1 MVRGDAVNIV
11 YSEKSVWRF
20 DSSAT
25 SHFQFQSS
33 SMVEHAA
40 VGHKVLFNRECKSH
54 KAKVNRRVGGSKPS
68 SGALYKSSDVTKA
81 T

>member
-1 MVRGDAVNIV
+1 
-11 YSEKSVWRF
+11 
-20 DSSAT
+20 
-25 SHFQFQSS
+25 
-33 SMVEHAA
+33 MVEHAA

-81 T
+81 VLPVHR